1 MSEIIFS
8 LISEVSL
15 DSATNT
21 LIKINCPFGKVITPT
36 SLVAAAIPLFIP
48 KSLFYEQQLYSL
60 VIVLLIGYFL
70 LLFLS

>member
-36 SLVAAAIPLFIP
+36 SLVAAVIPLFIP
-48 KSLFYEQQLYSL
+48 E
-60 VIVLLIGYFL
+60 VPVL
-70 LLFLS
+70 